1 MRMTFTRRFY
11 SVVTTLAIVAFTFFS
26 NTAHAQDAK
35 AGKKLFK
42 QYCGSC
48 HKLDKAM
55 TGPAL
60 AGVTDKYEQE
70 WLIKWIR
77 NNVELRNSG
86 DELAIQVYEEND
98 GKAMSIFPQLTDEN
112 IIDIL
117 QYTIEGDGIVIGG
130 GEGNTSYMPPPPPK
144 DNSVYILLGLLVFLL
159 LLLVLLARVKNTLKT
174 VKGEE
179 TTTLAEDTIFIARHK
194 RTLMILLI
202 VGIIFTINGLWNG
215 LTVLGVSEGYQP
227 EQPINFSHKIHAGDN
242 QVDCNYCHSSAR
254 LSKTSGIPSANV
266 CMNCHKYIQEGVGG
280 NAAGTAEIQKIY
292 TAIGFDP
299 EKGEYIEN
307 YEEQPIKWVRIH
319 NLPDLAYFNHS
330 QHVVAGQV
338 ECQTCH
344 GPIETMDVVY
354 QENDLTMGWCV
365 NCHRETE
372 VKMKDNKYYDDLH
385 AQLKEKYKGE
395 KITVDMIGGLEC
407 GKCHY

>member
-26 NTAHAQDAK
+26 NTTHAQDAV
-35 AGKKLFK
+35 AGKKLFNT
-42 QYCGSC
+42 YCASC
-48 HKLDKAM
+48 HKLDKPS

-86 DELAIQVYEEND
+86 DAQAIKVYEEND
-98 GKAMSIFPQLTDEN
+98 GKAMSIFPQLKDED
-112 IIDIL
+112 IINIL
-117 QYTIEGDGIVIGG
+117 QYTIEGNVKKEETVVTAGPEVPKAD
-130 GEGNTSYMPPPPPK
+130 NTI
-144 DNSVYILLGLLVFLL
+144 YILLGLLVFLL
-159 LLLVLLARVKNTLKT
+159 LLLVLLVRVKNTLKT
-174 VKGEE
+174 VKGED
-179 TTTLAEDTIFIARHK
+179 TTTLAQDTVFIARHK
-194 RTLMILLI
+194 RTLTLVLI
-202 VGIIFTINGLWNG
+202 VGIIFTINGIWNEM
-215 LTVLGVSEGYQP
+215 LTLGVAQNYQP

-242 QVDCNYCHSSAR
+242 QIDCNYCHSSAR

-280 NAAGTAEIQKIY
+280 NEAGTAEIQKIY

-299 EKGEYIEN
+299 AKGDYIED
-307 YEEQPIKWVRIH
+307 YAQQPIKWVRIH

-344 GPIETMDVVY
+344 GPIQEMDVVY
-354 QENDLTMGWCV
+354 QANDLTMGWCV

-372 VKMKDNKYYDDLH
+372 VKMEGNEYYEELH

-395 KITVDMIGGLEC
+395 KITVDMMGGLEC